1 MSSYPPPIENVA
13 LFDTTLFKESS
24 EAVLTVGE
32 ANKRYLRYPTAQ
44 GTETLQAVNVNG
56 IATFE
61 SDVTVKER
69 VYQELESGSAWSAT
83 QGYYALDKQKQPIFN
98 PASNGVKAVSSWTLR
113 SASSTANWISVC
125 WSPQLRLF
133 AACSYTSSTNR
144 IMTSPDG
151 YTWTTQTTPSA
162 ILNGICW
169 SPELGIFVA
178 VGGSSTQ
185 SQIYYSSDGVTW
197 TSSTVAGL
205 TIALTNVCWSPQLSR
220 FVAVANNGVSTNR
233 IIYSSNG
240 IDWTYSTSLTSIAW
254 TGVTWSP
261 QLGRFVCVGP
271 AGSTRLAYSDDG
283 ITWTAANN
291 TGMAVS
297 SWSKVCWSPELG
309 IYCTVASTSTLASQ
323 AIATSP
329 DGVNWTLRTAPNTN
343 TMGDIC
349 WAAEIGQF
357 ITVSYGGTADRVST
371 SSDGINW
378 VARTPATT
386 NSWFGICWAPELSM
400 AVSVAY
406 SGSSS
411 TQVMTNTL
419 KGRNP
424 TSYNVFDG
432 VYNSIDENGNWT
444 YNRIQFSGNS
454 GVRIGQNSGL
464 TSQATDC
471 IAIGQ
476 LSGNSGQKSQSIA
489 IGRTSGNLNQGAS
502 CVAVGR
508 RTGETDQGDNAVA
521 LGPRCGESSQG
532 TNAVAVG
539 NACALE
545 GQGSAAIAIGNGTG
559 VWGQGTA
566 AIAIGQSAGLGTQ
579 NNVSTYQGSN
589 AIAIGTNSGAQSQ
602 GSNGIAIGNQAAQNG
617 QGTNAVAI
625 GTLSGQTNQHASSII
640 LNASGSAL
648 NSDGTS
654 RFYVNPIR
662 NATNTNMLGYN
673 ATTKE
678 VTYYT
683 PTNINPY
690 YGEFTYVNDQALSS
704 GIIAQ
709 AVLNTNV
716 VTNGFT
722 RTVNEININKDG
734 MYKIGLTLNVN
745 NTGAATTMVYGITK
759 NSSGITASTR
769 SVLVP
774 ASSINNVYYI
784 ETMVSL
790 LSTDKIS
797 ANVFPP
803 SSGNL
808 TLKTAVSPG
817 APFVEIPAVLLT
829 IFEIL

>member
-13 LFDTTLFKESS
+13 LFDTALFKESS

-69 VYQELESGSAWSAT
+69 VYQELKSGSAWSAT

-185 SQIYYSSDGVTW
+185 SQIYYSSDGITW

-205 TIALTNVCWSPQLSR
+205 TISLTNVCWSPQLSR

-309 IYCTVASTSTLASQ
+309 IYCTVASILTLASQ

-371 SSDGINW
+371 SSDGITW

-432 VYNSIDENGNWT
+432 VYNAIDENGNWT
-444 YNRIQFSGNS
+444 YNRIQFRDNS
-454 GVRIGQNSGL
+454 GVRIGENSGL
-464 TSQATDC
+464 TSQAVDC

-476 LSGNSGQKSQSIA
+476 LSGYSGQKSQSIA

-508 RTGETDQGDNAVA
+508 RTGETNQGDNAVA
-521 LGPRCGESSQG
+521 LGPRCGESLQG

-545 GQGSAAIAIGNGTG
+545 GQGSGAVAIGAWSG
-559 VWGQGTA
+559 VWGQGANAISIGSNSGAGTQSVPASYQGAA
-566 AIAIGQSAGLGTQ
+566 AIAIGQ
-579 NNVSTYQGSN
+579 
-589 AIAIGTNSGAQSQ
+589 NSGAV
-602 GSNGIAIGNQAAQNG
+602 G
-617 QGTNAVAI
+617 QGTTSIALGVSA
-625 GTLSGQTNQHASSII
+625 GTLNQHANSII
-640 LNASGSAL
+640 INASGSPQQ
-648 NSDGTS
+648 SDGTN

-662 NATNTNMLGYN
+662 NATNTDILGYN

-678 VTYYT
+678 ITYYT

-709 AVLNTNV
+709 AVLNTDV
-716 VTNGFT
+716 ITNGFT
-722 RTVNEININKDG
+722 RTVNEININKAG
-734 MYKIGLTLNVN
+734 VYKICLTLNVN
-745 NTGAATTMVYGITK
+745 NTGAAATMVYGITK

-803 SSGNL
+803 SSANL
-808 TLKTAVSPG
+808 TLKTAASPG